1 VLRFRPFS
9 FCRGV
14 VVYPRFRV
22 DAFFAAGFG
31 LVLFAGERFTVGL
44 LDALALDD
52 FLALLLLD
60 GAMEPL
66 LTFTCRRLR
75 TLRVPRALRELRALR
90 DRTIRSGRFQP
101 MARSARNLAGIAM
114 MPSS

>member
-1 VLRFRPFS
+1 MRGSYLAFRA
-9 FCRGV
+9 V
-14 VVYPRFRV
+14 VFFFGA
-22 DAFFAAGFG
+22 AFE
-31 LVLFAGERFTVGL
+31 LELFAGERFTVDL
-44 LDALALDD
+44 LADFALED

-60 GAMEPL
+60 FAMEPL

-75 TLRVPRALRELRALR
+75 AERALR
-90 DRTIRSGRFQP
+90 DRTMRSGRFQP